1 MKQLLI
7 LLIFFFLGCLKQN
20 GPIIKNEMILFYP
33 SIDSVRDI
41 ELIGDTLFVANGTEG
56 LKIFK
61 INTTIS
67 YCKGVFDFEEGE
79 VFETES
85 SCVYAGHEWTIEENI
100 EHTRLDSLYEDSS
113 EDRDIINV
121 YVAQSSKVLFVLDK
135 FKYTYFGSP
144 HNFTDI
150 FIEKIDCDE
159 FQSRSTIIEVD
170 DIPQV
175 FTLFRHIDSINEL
188 IPLTTSIKQIPISI
202 YPISDDY
209 NLYFEDC
216 SIGDVLDS
224 LNYNLTDISF
234 ANDIL
239 YLANANFN
247 IPSVSRYK
255 QNLDGNFHLID
266 EDILSIKPLTVRAY
280 DFSYIVGLDNQ
291 SGCYIALLDSEGE
304 IISKFTMFDG
314 YTIRDIHYSQGLL
327 LLSAGYDGV
336 LVCKWDGQG
345 EPVPYAIISSSY
357 AYSAL
362 VYNENKII
370 IGTKNGIEIYEID

>member
-1 MKQLLI
+1 M
-7 LLIFFFLGCLKQN
+7 GCLKQSE
-20 GPIIKNEMILFYP
+20 PVLSEKIIYLYP
-33 SIDSVRDI
+33 TLEAVRDI

-56 LKIFK
+56 LKVFK

-67 YCKGVFDFEEGE
+67 YCKGIVDFEGGE
-79 VFETES
+79 VFETEN
-85 SCVYAGHEWTIEENI
+85 SCVDAGHEWTIEENI
-100 EHTRLDSLYEDSS
+100 KHTRLDSLYEDSS

-121 YVAQSSKVLFVLDK
+121 YVTQNSKVLFVLDK

-175 FTLFRHIDSINEL
+175 FTLYRHINSINESK
-188 IPLTTSIKQIPISI
+188 PLTTSIKLIPITV
-202 YPISDDY
+202 YEEF
-209 NLYFEDC
+209 NLYIEDC
-216 SIGDVLDS
+216 SIGDILDS

-234 ANDIL
+234 ANDML
-239 YLANANFN
+239 YLTNANFN

-280 DFSYIVGLDNQ
+280 DSSYIVGLDNQ

-304 IISKFTMFDG
+304 IVSKFTMFDG

-362 VYNENKII
+362 VYKENKII
-370 IGTKNGIEIYEID
+370 IGTKNGIEIYEVD